1 VDKKETPPAHPQQQQ
16 EEEESISPS
25 NATNTQERRAC
36 E

>member
-1 VDKKETPPAHPQQQQ
+1 VDKKETPPAHPQQQ

-25 NATNTQERRAC
+25 HATNTQERRAC